1 MYLCTQNNDTMNL
14 LKILSDQKEELDA
27 FELNALVIRKEEKEI
42 SLDSKLAQV
51 VIGMRRSGKST
62 LCLQRLLRSGVNFAY
77 VNFDDERLSGLK
89 SEQLDDVLQAL
100 FRLNGAFT
108 HLFLDEV
115 QNIRSWPLL
124 VNRLLRQGMRLVLTG
139 SNANLLSGELSTHL
153 TGRYH
158 QIELFPFSFAEYC
171 KANNV
176 DTVSLSTKA
185 DALRMR
191 SLDGY
196 MQSGGFPE
204 IMSSGVPAEYTLSL
218 LNAIVNKDICKRYKV
233 RNRETLWKLANIVLD
248 RFCQEIS
255 ALELAKELSIGSS
268 HTVDNYLG
276 YLANAYLIHPVRKF
290 SFKSDERKTKIKY
303 YAADMA
309 FISHHDDVLQPQNLG
324 WRLENVV
331 FNELRRRI
339 NSEVQSIYYMKK
351 ERETEVDFVIT
362 DRTQVQEL
370 IQVTYNFTNPSA
382 KLYNRE
388 IGGLLKAAARTRCNR
403 LTLIVMEGNT
413 GEVSQD
419 GYTVRILK
427 ASDWLVS

>member
-1 MYLCTQNNDTMNL
+1 MNL

-27 FELNALVIRKEEKEI
+27 FDLNVLVIRKEEEEI
-42 SLDSKLAQV
+42 NLDSKLAQV

-108 HLFLDEV
+108 HLLLDEV
-115 QNIRSWPLL
+115 QNIRSWPLF
-124 VNRLLRQGMRLVLTG
+124 VNRLLRQGMRLILTG

-158 QIELFPFSFAEYC
+158 QIELFPFSFAEFC
-171 KANNV
+171 KAKEV
-176 DTVSLSTKA
+176 DTGSLSTKA

-191 SLDGY
+191 SLDRY

-204 IMSSGVPAEYTLSL
+204 IMVSGVPAEYTLSL

-233 RNRETLWKLANIVLD
+233 RNKETLWKLANIVLD

-268 HTVDNYLG
+268 HTVDNYLN

-290 SFKSDERKTKIKY
+290 SFKSDERKTKTKY

-324 WRLENVV
+324 WRLENVI

-362 DRTQVQEL
+362 DRTRVQEL

-388 IGGLLKAAARTRCNR
+388 IGGLLKAAAHTHCTR

-413 GEVSQD
+413 EEINRD
-419 GYTVRILK
+419 GYTVCIVK
-427 ASDWLVS
+427 ASDWLVSI

>member
-1 MYLCTQNNDTMNL
+1 MDL

-27 FELNALVIRKEEKEI
+27 FDLNALVIRKEEDEI

-77 VNFDDERLSGLK
+77 VNFDDERLSGLR

-115 QNIRSWPLL
+115 QNIRSWPLF
-124 VNRLLRQGMRLVLTG
+124 VNRLLRQGMRLILTG

-171 KANNV
+171 RANSV

-191 SLDGY
+191 SLDCY

-255 ALELAKELSIGSS
+255 ALELAKELNIGSS

-309 FISHHDDVLQPQNLG
+309 FISHHDDVLQTQNLG